1 MTNLINTLKNNDA
14 TTNTGLVIVTLIVLP
29 LLITIVSNINVNNLF

>member
-1 MTNLINTLKNNDA
+1 MTNLINTLKNNDS
-14 TTNTGLVIVTLIVLP
+14 TTNVGLVIVTLIVLP